1 MLYSYEIHV
10 LPAWTSSEIFFCCA
24 TDKEKQN
31 SDQQQVPMLL
41 IGNANK
47 MLYYDLGRDNR
58 FYFRQ
63 EAHPP
68 IERIPELFSG
78 AKTVGR

>member
-1 MLYSYEIHV
+1 MKSPNFQPKPQAQFSTVVILTKKNDI
-10 LPAWTSSEIFFCCA
+10 
-24 TDKEKQN
+24 QG
-31 SDQQQVPMLL
+31 QQQVPALL
-41 IGNANK
+41 IGNGSK
-47 MLYYDLGRDNR
+47 MLYYDPGRDNR
-58 FYFRQ
+58 FYFHQ